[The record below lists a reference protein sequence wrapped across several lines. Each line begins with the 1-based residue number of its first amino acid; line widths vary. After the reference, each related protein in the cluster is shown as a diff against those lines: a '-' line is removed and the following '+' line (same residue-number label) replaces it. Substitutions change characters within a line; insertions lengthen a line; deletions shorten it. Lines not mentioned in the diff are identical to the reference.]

1 MSSFPLSHFCL
12 QRPSQRLSDL
22 RHFPFLL
29 CIWVTCFRAHLS
41 LRWVGCPLFPSLFP
55 SASAWPA
62 VYFLLSVFPP
72 CSTVSGS
79 WDGTFWWLMFERSAL
94 FWDQQSSQ
102 VFAGKNLGLELSR
115 WPLFLGG
122 RPINPRLFPV
132 HGYCPWGAHRVESCF
147 LVATATSC
155 KYTDLCGFSCLALA
169 FSATLCPIFHC
180 HK

>member
-1 MSSFPLSHFCL
+1 MSPVFMSSFPLSHFCL

-79 WDGTFWWLMFERSAL
+79 CDGTFWWYVWAECTFLRPAIFTSFCWEEPRAGTFQMTLVSWWQAHQPSPL
-94 FWDQQSSQ
+94 PSSWILSMGSSQ
-102 VFAGKNLGLELSR
+102 SR
-115 WPLFLGG
+115 
-122 RPINPRLFPV
+122 ILFP
-132 HGYCPWGAHRVESCF
+132 GCYSNK
-147 LVATATSC
+147 L
-155 KYTDLCGFSCLALA
+155 
-169 FSATLCPIFHC
+169 
-180 HK
+180 